1 MINLKPYYVVSDHT
15 DLIDAII
22 EYPQTYNK

>member
-1 MINLKPYYVVSDHT
+1 MFRSIT

-22 EYPQTYNK
+22 YSDISRSKY